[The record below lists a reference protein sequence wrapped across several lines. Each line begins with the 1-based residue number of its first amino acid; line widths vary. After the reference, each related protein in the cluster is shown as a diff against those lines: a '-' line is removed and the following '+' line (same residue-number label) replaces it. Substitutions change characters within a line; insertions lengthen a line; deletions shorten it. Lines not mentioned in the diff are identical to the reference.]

1 MSNTQRI
8 PEEWLQKLE
17 GITPPEQEAKK
28 DEPRQEAVE
37 TPEQA
42 EHAQQAYDDADVRA
56 DEPLPADTTL
66 KYICNDE
73 GENIEVRYKII
84 RALKPGA
91 FGMTYLAKRM
101 ADKGTSVVIKEFYP
115 KGTARVMKSN
125 RLIID
130 TNKSDITR
138 QAFEDFKKEPKRIQA
153 LLDEASKKNPEHPQK
168 EWDKLNL
175 VVPLTDVF
183 TCFGNHYYVMEH
195 VEGNTLAAYMQ
206 QPDLFEKQTIEEQ
219 LEIIRQVSIAIRH
232 LHSIHCVHQDLSP
245 NNIMIHKEDGAIR
258 VKIIDY
264 GMSTT
269 LYHVGAKSSYVR
281 AGGTTGFSDAII
293 RNAQY
298 KSLFD
303 DKEKRE
309 SVKLIDI
316 YSLGAILAYLSL
328 IPYPVIQH
336 RQYDWLAKYIEQ
348 GCGNGLTIADND
360 PAFEQKQKKIYN
372 LIREL
377 VRDAT
382 NKDLSQ
388 RIPSVDEFMS
398 RIEMIQEVCDSPLPS
413 EKSEPTTE
421 GKSGN
426 PPTSLKIKEDYEEVI
441 PSLSFDERIRI
452 KEAID
457 KTIDKIFTPPTPWYK
472 KYRFSLILATIGI
485 AALVI
490 GILSGI
496 IRQPDTQTTE
506 KAGTN
511 SIGKE
516 KQLTEPVAKPKQ
528 PESTPQSP
536 ESASDATTALTLDG
550 LTDLMGE
557 AQTDAIAKEK
567 LFDLFDENLLIMEK
581 DGNENAFALPILK
594 LYNNLKDNPYQIG
607 KTHKVDSF
615 TETDGKI
622 NTITLKK
629 INP

>member
-17 GITPPEQEAKK
+17 GITPPKQEAKK
-28 DEPRQEAVE
+28 DEPKQEAAE

-42 EHAQQAYDDADVRA
+42 EYAQQAYDDADVRA
-56 DEPLPADTTL
+56 DEPLPAGTTL
-66 KYICNDE
+66 KYTCNDE
-73 GENIEVRYKII
+73 GEDVEVRYKII

-138 QAFEDFKKEPKRIQA
+138 QAFEDFKKEPERIQA
-153 LLDEASKKNPEHPQK
+153 LMDEAGKKNPEHPQK

-195 VEGNTLAAYMQ
+195 VEGKTLAEYMQ
-206 QPDLFEKQTIEEQ
+206 QPDLFRNQTIEEQ

-245 NNIMIHKEDGAIR
+245 NNVMIHKENGDIR
-258 VKIIDY
+258 IKIIDY

-269 LYHVGAKSSYVR
+269 LFHVGAKSSYVR
-281 AGGTTGFSDAII
+281 PGGTLGFSDAII
-293 RNAQY
+293 RYTQY

-328 IPYPVIQH
+328 TPYHVI
-336 RQYDWLAKYIEQ
+336 RNEQYDWLAKQLEQ
-348 GCGNGLTIADND
+348 GCGNEQTITEND
-360 PAFEQKQKKIYN
+360 PPFIQKQKKIHN

-382 NKDLSQ
+382 QPNLSQ
-388 RIPSVDEFMS
+388 RIQSVDEFLS
-398 RIEMIQEVCDSPLPS
+398 RIEMIQEVCDSPLLS
-413 EKSEPTTE
+413 EKSEASDKEEGGNLPTPSEIKGTE
-421 GKSGN
+421 NEVKSDK
-426 PPTSLKIKEDYEEVI
+426 PVKASTEEQPV
-441 PSLSFDERIRI
+441 PSI
-452 KEAID
+452 
-457 KTIDKIFTPPTPWYK
+457 PWYK
-472 KYRFSLILATIGI
+472 KHKSSLIFTVIGI
-485 AALVI
+485 AALAT
-490 GILSGI
+490 GILFAI
-496 IRQPDTQTTE
+496 IRQPDTQSTE
-506 KAGTN
+506 KTDAN
-511 SIGKE
+511 EPRQEELVS
-516 KQLTEPVAKPKQ
+516 EPVAEPKQ
-528 PESTPQSP
+528 PEFTEKTSEP
-536 ESASDATTALTLDG
+536 ASDATTALTLDG
-550 LTDLMGE
+550 LTTLMGE
-557 AQTDAIAKEK
+557 AQTDAAAKEQ
-567 LFDLFDENLLIMEK
+567 LFELFDENLLIMEK
-581 DGNENAFALPILK
+581 DESGNAFALPILK

-607 KTHKVDSF
+607 KTHKVEDF
-615 TETDGKI
+615 TAIDGKI
-622 NTITLKK
+622 HTITLKK

>member
-17 GITPPEQEAKK
+17 GITPPKQEAKK
-28 DEPRQEAVE
+28 DEPKQEAVE

-56 DEPLPADTTL
+56 DEPLPASTTL
-66 KYICNDE
+66 KYTCNDE
-73 GENIEVRYKII
+73 GEDVEVRYKII

-138 QAFEDFKKEPKRIQA
+138 QAFKDFKKEPKRIQA
-153 LLDEASKKNPEHPQK
+153 LLDEAGKKNPEHPQK

-293 RNAQY
+293 RYAQY

-336 RQYDWLAKYIEQ
+336 GRYEWLDIYIEQ

-360 PAFEQKQKKIYN
+360 PAFERKQKKIYN

-388 RIPSVDEFMS
+388 RISSVDEFIS
-398 RIEMIQEVCDSPLPS
+398 RIEMIQEVCDLPLPS
-413 EKSEPTTE
+413 EKSKPTDEGEVRNQPTPTE
-421 GKSGN
+421 
-426 PPTSLKIKEDYEEVI
+426 IKEEYEEAK
-441 PSLSFDERIRI
+441 PE
-452 KEAID
+452 
-457 KTIDKIFTPPTPWYK
+457 KTVQTSSAEPITSPIPWYK
-472 KYRFSLILATIGI
+472 KHKSSLILAATGI
-485 AALVI
+485 TALAI
-490 GILSGI
+490 GILLAT
-496 IRQPDTQTTE
+496 IRQPDTQTREET
-506 KAGTN
+506 GTN
-511 SIGKE
+511 GTGKE
-516 KQLTEPVAKPKQ
+516 EVVTVTSAEPKQ
-528 PESTPQSP
+528 SEPAEKSP
-536 ESASDATTALTLDG
+536 ESASDAATALTLDG
-550 LTDLMGE
+550 LTDLMKE
-557 AQTDAIAKEK
+557 AQTDASAKEK

-581 DGNENAFALPILK
+581 DGSGNTFALPILK

-629 INP
+629 INS

>member
-17 GITPPEQEAKK
+17 GIAPSAPEAKK
-28 DEPRQEAVE
+28 DDPKQEAVE

-42 EHAQQAYDDADVRA
+42 EHAQQVYDDADVRA
-56 DEPLPADTTL
+56 DEPLPAGTML
-66 KYICNDE
+66 KYTCNDE
-73 GENIEVRYKII
+73 GENVEVRYKII

-138 QAFEDFKKEPKRIQA
+138 QAFEDFKKEPERIQA
-153 LLDEASKKNPEHPQK
+153 LMDEAGKKNPEHPQK

-195 VEGNTLAAYMQ
+195 VEGKTLAEYMQ
-206 QPDLFEKQTIEEQ
+206 QPNLFRNQTIEEQ

-232 LHSIHCVHQDLSP
+232 LHSIPCVHQDLSP
-245 NNIMIHKEDGAIR
+245 NNVMIHKENGDIR
-258 VKIIDY
+258 IKIIDY
-264 GMSTT
+264 GMSST
-269 LYHVGAKSSYVR
+269 LFHVGAKSSYVR
-281 AGGTTGFSDAII
+281 PGGTLGFSDAII
-293 RNAQY
+293 RYPQY

-303 DKEKRE
+303 DKKKRE

-328 IPYPVIQH
+328 TPYHVI
-336 RQYDWLAKYIEQ
+336 RNEQYDWLAKQLEQ
-348 GCGNGLTIADND
+348 GCGDEKTITENN
-360 PAFEQKQKKIYN
+360 PPFIQKQKKIHN

-382 NKDLSQ
+382 QPNLSQ
-388 RIPSVDEFMS
+388 RIQSVDEFLS
-398 RIEMIQEVCDSPLPS
+398 RIEMIQEVCNSPLPL
-413 EKSEPTTE
+413 EVKSTS
-421 GKSGN
+421 GKEENGN
-426 PPTSLKIKEDYEEVI
+426 PPTPPKIKEEYEEVKLDK
-441 PSLSFDERIRI
+441 PVQTSLAETVSSSI
-452 KEAID
+452 
-457 KTIDKIFTPPTPWYK
+457 PWYK
-472 KYRFSLILATIGI
+472 KHRSSLIFAAIGI
-485 AALVI
+485 AALAI
-490 GILSGI
+490 GMLSGI
-496 IRQPDTQTTE
+496 IQLPDTQTTE
-506 KAGTN
+506 KTGTN

-528 PESTPQSP
+528 PESTAQSP
-536 ESASDATTALTLDG
+536 ESASDAATALTLDG
-550 LTDLMGE
+550 LTALMGE
-557 AQTDAIAKEK
+557 AQTNAAAKEL
-567 LFDLFDENLLIMEK
+567 LFELFDENLLIMEK
-581 DGNENAFALPILK
+581 DASGNTFAFPILK
-594 LYNNLKDNPYQIG
+594 LYNNLKNNPYQIG
-607 KTHKVDSF
+607 KTYKVEDF
-615 TETDGKI
+615 TEIDGKI

>member
-17 GITPPEQEAKK
+17 GIAPSAPEAKK
-28 DEPRQEAVE
+28 DEPKQEAVE

-42 EHAQQAYDDADVRA
+42 EHAQQVYDDADVRA
-56 DEPLPADTTL
+56 DEPLPAGTML
-66 KYICNDE
+66 KYTCNDE
-73 GENIEVRYKII
+73 GENVEVRYKII

-138 QAFEDFKKEPKRIQA
+138 QAFKDFKKEPKRIQA
-153 LLDEASKKNPEHPQK
+153 LLDEAGKKNPEHPQK

-293 RNAQY
+293 RYAQY

-360 PAFEQKQKKIYN
+360 PAFERKQKKIYN

-388 RIPSVDEFMS
+388 RIPSVNEFMS

-413 EKSEPTTE
+413 EKSEPTAE
-421 GKSGN
+421 EESGN
-426 PPTSLKIKEDYEEVI
+426 PSTPPKIKEEYEEVKPDKPVQTSLAETV
-441 PSLSFDERIRI
+441 PSPI
-452 KEAID
+452 
-457 KTIDKIFTPPTPWYK
+457 PWYK
-472 KYRFSLILATIGI
+472 KHKSSLILAAIGI
-485 AALVI
+485 VALAI
-490 GILSGI
+490 GILLAT
-496 IRQPDTQTTE
+496 IRHPDTQATE
-506 KAGTN
+506 ETGTN
-511 SIGKE
+511 GIRKE
-516 KQLTEPVAKPKQ
+516 KQLTEPVAEPKQ
-528 PESTPQSP
+528 PESTAQSP
-536 ESASDATTALTLDG
+536 ESASDAATALTLDG
-550 LTDLMGE
+550 LTALMGE
-557 AQTDAIAKEK
+557 AQTNAAAKEL
-567 LFDLFDENLLIMEK
+567 LFELFDENLLIMEK
-581 DGNENAFALPILK
+581 DASGNTFAFPILK
-594 LYNNLKDNPYQIG
+594 LYNNLKNNPYQIG
-607 KTHKVDSF
+607 KTYKVEDF
-615 TETDGKI
+615 TEIDGKI

>member
-17 GITPPEQEAKK
+17 GIAPSAPEAKK
-28 DEPRQEAVE
+28 DEPKQEAVE

-42 EHAQQAYDDADVRA
+42 EHAQQVYDDADVRA
-56 DEPLPADTTL
+56 DEPLPAGTML
-66 KYICNDE
+66 KYTCNDE
-73 GENIEVRYKII
+73 GENVEVRYKII

-138 QAFEDFKKEPKRIQA
+138 QAFKDFKKEPKRIQA
-153 LLDEASKKNPEHPQK
+153 LLDEAGKKNPEHPQK

-245 NNIMIHKEDGAIR
+245 NNIMIHKEDGAIW

-293 RNAQY
+293 RYAQY

-328 IPYPVIQH
+328 IPYLVIQH

-360 PAFEQKQKKIYN
+360 PAFERKQKKIYN

-388 RIPSVDEFMS
+388 RIPSVNEFMS

-413 EKSEPTTE
+413 EKSEPTAE
-421 GKSGN
+421 EESGN
-426 PPTSLKIKEDYEEVI
+426 PPTPPKIKEEYEEVKLDK
-441 PSLSFDERIRI
+441 PVQTSLAETVSSSI
-452 KEAID
+452 
-457 KTIDKIFTPPTPWYK
+457 PWYK
-472 KYRFSLILATIGI
+472 KHRSSLIFAAIGI
-485 AALVI
+485 AALAI
-490 GILSGI
+490 GMLSGI
-496 IRQPDTQTTE
+496 IQLPDTQTTE
-506 KAGTN
+506 KTGTN

-528 PESTPQSP
+528 PESTAQSP
-536 ESASDATTALTLDG
+536 ESASDAATALTLDG
-550 LTDLMGE
+550 LTALMRE
-557 AQTDAIAKEK
+557 AQTDAAAKEK
-567 LFDLFDENLLIMEK
+567 LFDLFDENLIIMEK
-581 DGNENAFALPILK
+581 DASGNTFALPILK
-594 LYNNLKDNPYQIG
+594 LYNNLKNNPYQIG
-607 KTHKVDSF
+607 KTYKVEDF
-615 TETDGKI
+615 TEIDGKI